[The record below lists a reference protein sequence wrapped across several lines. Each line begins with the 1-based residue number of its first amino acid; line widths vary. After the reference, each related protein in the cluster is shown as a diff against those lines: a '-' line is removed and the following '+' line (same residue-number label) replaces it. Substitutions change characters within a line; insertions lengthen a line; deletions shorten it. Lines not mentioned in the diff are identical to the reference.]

1 MHTRVSFCAWCWG
14 RKGGLPC
21 TCVPG
26 PSTNPLG
33 SHSGCVPSTGIR
45 QPVGSPSCRSAWG
58 VSLRSSG
65 TGLALSPHA
74 HSAQQ
79 GREC

>member
-26 PSTNPLG
+26 PSTNPQEATVDAFPPQASG
-33 SHSGCVPSTGIR
+33 S
-45 QPVGSPSCRSAWG
+45 QWEAQAA
-58 VSLRSSG
+58 
-65 TGLALSPHA
+65 GLHGECHLEAA
-74 HSAQQ
+74 AQ
-79 GREC
+79 GWP